1 MTVTLQ
7 ATLDG
12 PLVVNGE
19 HSIHR
24 ADGTL
29 VRQSG
34 ASRLCRCGHSQ
45 DAPFC
50 DGTHAALPFRD
61 DATRGLHR
69 AKPSDA
75 VSADSGLR
83 IVLRVN
89 GPLRCAGRM
98 EVSDAFARIL
108 FAGAQTALCRCGSSR
123 NKPFC
128 DGSHIESEFSAA

>member
-1 MTVTLQ
+1 VTVTLQ
-7 ATLDG
+7 ATLNG

-24 ADGTL
+24 ADGGL

-61 DATRGLHR
+61 DATRGVHR

-75 VSADSGLR
+75 DSADARLR

-89 GPLRCAGRM
+89 GPLRCVGMM
-98 EVSDAFARIL
+98 EVSDASGQVL

-128 DGSHIESEFSAA
+128 DGSHIESGFSAA